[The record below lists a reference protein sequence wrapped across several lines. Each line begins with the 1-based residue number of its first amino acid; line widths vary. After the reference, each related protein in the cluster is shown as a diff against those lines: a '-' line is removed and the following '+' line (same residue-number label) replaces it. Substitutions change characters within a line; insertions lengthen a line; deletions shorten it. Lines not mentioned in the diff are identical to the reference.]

1 MLTNP
6 AIKAYASIR
15 RPEEVNRQ
23 RSEQKSTGLLSRTRK
38 YMSKDT
44 DEDKLEP
51 KDRIEKYVTELR
63 MKRKALHDGRK

>member
-1 MLTNP
+1 
-6 AIKAYASIR
+6 
-15 RPEEVNRQ
+15 
-23 RSEQKSTGLLSRTRK
+23 
-38 YMSKDT
+38 MSKDT